1 MNPTLAPLAG
11 VAGEDGMEAQ
21 LWLLWLALELDR
33 VGEAARED
41 GFDLRPRDRKGVIPW
56 EAPSGKM
63 NFSRSSR
70 LVRPRAGRGQR
81 RGDVRFAGTQHHYRG
96 SERVSLRCLPKPIS
110 EGERTAARP
119 SRLFCSALT
128 TSCHRSAL

>member
-1 MNPTLAPLAG
+1 
-11 VAGEDGMEAQ
+11 MEAQ

-41 GFDLRPRDRKGVIPW
+41 GFDLRPRDRNGVIPW

-81 RGDVRFAGTQHHYRG
+81 RGDLRFAGTQRHYRG
-96 SERVSLRCLPKPIS
+96 SGGS
-110 EGERTAARP
+110 GG
-119 SRLFCSALT
+119 
-128 TSCHRSAL
+128 RSARLCDVSSSLSPRASGRQREHPGSLALP

>member
-1 MNPTLAPLAG
+1 
-11 VAGEDGMEAQ
+11 MEAQ

-41 GFDLRPRDRKGVIPW
+41 GFDLRPRDRNGVIPW

-81 RGDVRFAGTQHHYRG
+81 GGDLGVCKAAEEDPVPSAALAAVYKVHGPVQL
-96 SERVSLRCLPKPIS
+96 RVSKLAPYA
-110 EGERTAARP
+110 TA
-119 SRLFCSALT
+119 LKG
-128 TSCHRSAL
+128 

>member
-41 GFDLRPRDRKGVIPW
+41 GFDLRPRDRKGVMPW

-70 LVRPRAGRGQR
+70 LVRPRAGRGHKER
-81 RGDVRFAGTQHHYRG
+81 RHEVCVNPLWTPGLRRLRWL
-96 SERVSLRCLPKPIS
+96 ERMSLWCLPKPTS
-110 EGERTAARP
+110 EGEWTQRHP
-119 SRLFCSALT
+119 DSLALP
-128 TSCHRSAL
+128 